1 VPPQAPA
8 PLPVVAEEEE
18 EVVEA
23 PAWAEAAEA
32 PPRPGEA
39 GEVAAEEP
47 EGVPEGVP
55 EERP

>member
-8 PLPVVAEEEE
+8 PLPVVAEEE

-47 EGVPEGVP
+47 EGVPE
-55 EERP
+55 ERP